1 MNGKTAKLLRKVGAR
16 KGTNVKDLKRLWMS
30 MTAKQRYEK
39 RQELLAEL
47 GGAPAKPAK
56 KK

>member
-1 MNGKTAKLLRKVGAR
+1 MNGKTAKLLRKVGAK

-30 MTAKQRYEK
+30 LTAKERFLK
-39 RQELLAEL
+39 RQEMLADL
-47 GGAPAKPAK
+47 GSPVQSK